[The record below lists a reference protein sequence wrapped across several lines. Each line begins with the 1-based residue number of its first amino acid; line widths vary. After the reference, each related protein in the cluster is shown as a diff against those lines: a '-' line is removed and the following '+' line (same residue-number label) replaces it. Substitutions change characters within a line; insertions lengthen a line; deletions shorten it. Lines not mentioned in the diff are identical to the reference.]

1 MTRNFKA
8 FGLAMVAALALS
20 AVVAS
25 GAQATTASV
34 QASSYPA
41 TLTGNQKTVNVWSVG
56 GGVRKVSC
64 KTAIFH
70 GTLTAAADPVTLT
83 PTHAECTSEPFGP
96 VTETM
101 NGCDYDLYPNSVTP
115 STGTMTTDLTCPAG
129 KEVEI
134 YLYENAE
141 KHGKGEPL
149 CRYDI
154 PPQAGLAA
162 GEYHNET
169 NAATGKKDITATL
182 NVTNV
187 AVKST
192 INGKILCGIAP
203 GATGTTT
210 LSGSV
215 TFTADQDSVG
225 GAPVDLFVE

>member
-25 GAQATTASV
+25 GAQAATASV

-41 TLTGNQKTVNVWSVG
+41 TLTGNQKTTNVWSVG
-56 GGVRKVSC
+56 GGVRKASC

-83 PTHAECTSEPFGP
+83 PTYAECTSEPFGP
-96 VTETM
+96 VTNTM
-101 NGCDYDLYPNSVTP
+101 NGCDYAFHLNSVT
-115 STGTMTTDLTCPAG
+115 STTGTMTTDIRCPAG
-129 KEVEI
+129 KEVQI
-134 YLYENAE
+134 YLYESAA
-141 KHGKGEPL
+141 KHASGEAL
-149 CRYDI
+149 CTYDI
-154 PPQAGLAA
+154 PPQTNLSA

-192 INGKILCGIAP
+192 VSAKILCGIAP

-215 TFTADQDSVG
+215 TLTADEDSVG
-225 GAPVDLFVE
+225 GAPDDVFVE

>member
-8 FGLAMVAALALS
+8 FGLAMAAALALS

-34 QASSYPA
+34 RAGSYPA
-41 TLTGNQKTVNVWSVG
+41 TLTGEQKTVNVWSVG
-56 GGVRKVSC
+56 GGVRKTSC
-64 KTAIFH
+64 KTAVFH

-83 PTHAECTSEPFGP
+83 PTYAECNSEPGGP
-96 VTETM
+96 VTFTM
-101 NGCDYDLYPNSVTP
+101 NGCDYDLYPNSVTA

-129 KEVEI
+129 KEVEM

-141 KHGKGEPL
+141 KHVKGEPL

-154 PPQAGLAA
+154 PAQTNLSA

-169 NAATGKKDITATL
+169 NAATGKKDITETL

-187 AVKST
+187 AIKST
-192 INGKILCGIAP
+192 MNAKILCGIAP

-215 TFTADQDSVG
+215 TLTADEDNAG
-225 GAPVDLFVE
+225 GLPIDVFVE